1 MFYFNIFPDKL
12 PIDTKKSQS
21 HPFRISGYNDIKEKV
36 CDSGSVRNTQKEVFA
51 MRKRKITT
59 VEAFFILLFF
69 TCILLLVPRDANA
82 QAQNIT
88 KENASYSIAASY
100 APAAKAS
107 ATRKTV
113 AAFRSSKTTLWVG
126 HKVTM
131 RSLISLKGGT
141 SLTIKNAKS
150 SKPSVLAVSGNYLVP
165 KKAGTAVV
173 TAKLNGVNRRIT
185 ITVSKL
191 AAKPTIKNLKTSVA
205 GIKYGP
211 NNMKTYYTLK
221 FTNTSAKTITTAKI
235 RITTG
240 SGIYDQMY
248 WTKTLTLNLKPGKTM
263 TKTYFIQNM
272 VQAPEKSDISI
283 KCLKLSWK

>member
-1 MFYFNIFPDKL
+1 
-12 PIDTKKSQS
+12 
-21 HPFRISGYNDIKEKV
+21 
-36 CDSGSVRNTQKEVFA
+36 

-69 TCILLLVPRDANA
+69 TCILLLIPRDAHA
-82 QAQNIT
+82 QAQNMVK
-88 KENASYSIAASY
+88 KESSYSITNSY

-107 ATRKTV
+107 AARKTV
-113 AAFRSSKTTLWVG
+113 ATFRSSKTTLWVG

-141 SLTIKNAKS
+141 SLSIKNARS

-205 GIKYGP
+205 SIKYGP
-211 NNMKTYYTLK
+211 NNMKTYYTLR

>member
-1 MFYFNIFPDKL
+1 
-12 PIDTKKSQS
+12 
-21 HPFRISGYNDIKEKV
+21 
-36 CDSGSVRNTQKEVFA
+36 

-59 VEAFFILLFF
+59 VEALFILLFF
-69 TCILLLVPRDANA
+69 TCIQLLVPRDIHA
-82 QAQNIT
+82 QAQNLA
-88 KENASYSIAASY
+88 KEEASCSIASSY
-100 APAAKAS
+100 VPAAKAS
-107 ATRKTV
+107 AARKTV

-126 HKVTM
+126 SKVTL

-141 SLTIKNAKS
+141 SLSIKNVKS
-150 SKPSVLAVSGNYLVP
+150 SKPSVLTVSGKYLVP

-173 TAKLNGVNRRIT
+173 TAKLNGVNRKIT

-191 AAKPTIKNLKTSVA
+191 AAKPTVKNLKISVA

-221 FTNTSAKTITTAKI
+221 FTNTSAKTITTAKV
-235 RITTG
+235 RIITG

-248 WTKTLTLNLKPGKTM
+248 WTKNLTLNLKPGKTV

-272 VQAPEKSDISI
+272 VQAPDKSDISI
-283 KCLKLSWK
+283 KCLKLKWK

>member
-1 MFYFNIFPDKL
+1 M
-12 PIDTKKSQS
+12 
-21 HPFRISGYNDIKEKV
+21 
-36 CDSGSVRNTQKEVFA
+36 C
-51 MRKRKITT
+51 KRKIKT
-59 VEAFFILLFF
+59 VKVLLSLLLFAAVMF
-69 TCILLLVPRDANA
+69 QIPSDVHA
-82 QAQNIT
+82 QVETMTT
-88 KENASYSIAASY
+88 KPALCSKAVSYSS
-100 APAAKAS
+100 AAKAS
-107 ATRKTV
+107 AAKKATAT
-113 AAFRSSKTTLWVG
+113 FRSSKTTLWVG

-131 RSLISLKGGT
+131 RSLITLKGGT
-141 SLTIKNAKS
+141 SLSIKSAKS
-150 SKPSVLAVSGNYLVP
+150 SRPSVLAVSGSYLVP

-173 TAKLNGVNRRIT
+173 TAKLNGVSRRIT

-191 AAKPTIKNLKTSVA
+191 AAKPTVKNLKTSIV

-240 SGIYDQMY
+240 FGIYDQMY
-248 WTKTLTLNLKPGKTM
+248 WTRNLTLNLKPGKSM

-272 VQAPEKSDISI
+272 VQAPEKSDISV

>member
-1 MFYFNIFPDKL
+1 M
-12 PIDTKKSQS
+12 
-21 HPFRISGYNDIKEKV
+21 
-36 CDSGSVRNTQKEVFA
+36 C
-51 MRKRKITT
+51 KRKIKT
-59 VEAFFILLFF
+59 VKVLLSLLLFAAVMF
-69 TCILLLVPRDANA
+69 QIPSDVHA
-82 QAQNIT
+82 QVETMTT
-88 KENASYSIAASY
+88 KPALCSKAVSYSS
-100 APAAKAS
+100 AAKAS
-107 ATRKTV
+107 AAKKATAT
-113 AAFRSSKTTLWVG
+113 FRSSKTTLWVG

-131 RSLISLKGGT
+131 RSLITLKGGT
-141 SLTIKNAKS
+141 SLSIKSAKS
-150 SKPSVLAVSGNYLVP
+150 SRPSVLAVSGSYLVP

-173 TAKLNGVNRRIT
+173 TAKLNGVSRRIT

-191 AAKPTIKNLKTSVA
+191 ETSVV

-240 SGIYDQMY
+240 FGIYDQMY
-248 WTKTLTLNLKPGKTM
+248 WTRNLTLNLKPGKSM

-272 VQAPEKSDISI
+272 VQAPEKSDISV